1 MPTSVAAPPTRLQR
15 LITVGSSP
23 RWVGIGTW
31 STLALVG
38 VLGMREA
45 ERLVG
50 QITSATGATA
60 PASQVY
66 RPSTRPDPVVDAVH
80 VWTQRPPGGVSFD
93 VLWRTLTGF
102 DLLFIAGYLL
112 LLLLLLPPTWRRLRL
127 CAVALAVAD
136 VAEDLFQLWAIPYA
150 VAHGGLEHGW
160 AWVSWAL
167 TVAKWLLVVVLVL
180 GVIIRARRQVPA
192 PSSSDGVPSS
202 PRAGRRLLT
211 AVKWQRYT
219 AVMVVVLLVLMTGSG
234 SDMLDQVP
242 DAQRA
247 WLPLGWRSLD
257 AITAFIGLTLVSCA
271 LVSLGRL
278 RARQFERR
286 TTPKA
291 PTPVALYVVPLA
303 IAVALLAVA
312 AVIAATGATVAWVRT
327 GIAALVIG
335 GPSLVSYVGWRR
347 TRSAVPE
354 HPTKPADADSIATT
368 RDLGD
373 ALAVTLMTI
382 GFLGLVRSYTAP
394 AMLHRP
400 WLVVVPVLFGLLA
413 VALWWAAGRALED
426 WPAWLDAPEAPSPS
440 AIPTRLPAF
449 SISVTLLTIAVSL
462 ALLAAPIRVSSFLGL
477 VGTAVVV
484 LGALV
489 LGFGWLTATLNAWQ
503 PVELLRVFGL
513 RATPFLTML
522 LLVGLLA
529 NVFSPRDEQHDI
541 RTTTTAGAT
550 SPAAGSLDAA
560 LASWLA
566 QAPTCV
572 VSGRSVRPL
581 VLVAASGG
589 GIRAAQW
596 TVQSLARI
604 RDLPCGKGAVFLSSG
619 VSGGSIGLAIDASL
633 GAAGVSPGG
642 AGGDG
647 QRAVDAISG
656 PEALSAGVAGLLVS
670 DLVAGMTGIPLPSVD
685 RDPGQPADR
694 AALMEKVW
702 EQQVAP
708 LAHPAQGGLFDSVG
722 FVVFNST
729 SAAGLCRVQVST
741 TRLTPAVEHQ
751 TLDPRTTPPQVL
763 DGAPPS
769 CATTPVANSYQLEVG
784 RCLPPVSWATAGMLS
799 ARFPYVT
806 PSGIVALEP
815 SSSCRLAH
823 LPADA
828 TSGWDQLIDGGYA
841 ESTGLGTIVDLAPL
855 LRPLIERA
863 NQTLLANGA
872 APIVPFV
879 VLLENGYGSDVAPS
893 PSEGVSEPQV
903 PITGRGAQG
912 ASSGTRALLQRAE
925 SEYGHA
931 APAGYECIAGVS
943 VVAPRSQP
951 RVEAPLG
958 WVLSQMTI
966 DDMAAANAAA
976 FDDAGSAG
984 VYPVAGLRALL
995 GAPPPGWSCG

>member
-1 MPTSVAAPPTRLQR
+1 MSTTVAAAPTRLQR

-23 RWVGIGTW
+23 RWVGVGTW

-38 VLGMREA
+38 ILGMREA
-45 ERLVG
+45 ERLIS
-50 QITSATGATA
+50 QITSASGATA

-66 RPSTRPDPVVDAVH
+66 RPSARPDPVVDAVH
-80 VWTQRPPGGVSFD
+80 VWTHRPPGGVSFD

-112 LLLLLLPPTWRRLRL
+112 LLLLLLPSTWRRLRW
-127 CAVALAVAD
+127 CAVALALAD
-136 VAEDLFQLWAIPYA
+136 LLEDAFQVWAIPHA
-150 VAHGGLEHGW
+150 VALGGLETGW
-160 AWVSWAL
+160 AWISWGL
-167 TVAKWLLVVVLVL
+167 TVVKWLLVLVL
-180 GVIIRARRQVPA
+180 GVGLVIQARRVRPA
-192 PSSSDGVPSS
+192 PTTTTGPAMPS
-202 PRAGRRLLT
+202 AGRRLLT

-219 AVMVVVLLVLMTGSG
+219 VVMVVVLLVLMTGSG

-247 WLPLGWRSLD
+247 WLPVGWRSVD
-257 AITAFIGLTLVSCA
+257 ALTAFVALALVSCA

-278 RARQFERR
+278 RAHQLERR
-286 TTPKA
+286 STPKER
-291 PTPVALYVVPLA
+291 TPGALYVVPIA
-303 IAVALLAVA
+303 IALGLLAVGA
-312 AVIAATGATVAWVRT
+312 AVAASGASVAWVRT
-327 GIAALVIG
+327 SMAALVIG
-335 GPSLVSYVGWRR
+335 GPPLVSYVGWRR
-347 TRSAVPE
+347 NHVDVPE
-354 HPTKPADADSIATT
+354 HRTSPVDPASVATA

-373 ALAVTLMTI
+373 ALAVTLLAI

-394 AMLHRP
+394 AMLYRP
-400 WLVVVPVLFGLLA
+400 WLVFVPVIFGLLA
-413 VALWWAAGRALED
+413 VALWWTAGRALEN
-426 WPAWLDAPEAPSPS
+426 WPAWLDEPYSSESD
-440 AIPTRLPAF
+440 IPTRLPAF
-449 SISVTLLTIAVSL
+449 AVVVTLLAIAVSL
-462 ALLAAPIRVSSFLGL
+462 ALLLEPIGVSSALGL
-477 VGTAVVV
+477 VGTAVTA

-489 LGFGWLTATLNAWQ
+489 LGFGWLTATLNASQ

-513 RATPFLTML
+513 RATPFLSML
-522 LLVGLLA
+522 LLVGLLGNA
-529 NVFSPRDEQHDI
+529 FSPRDEQHDI
-541 RTTTTAGAT
+541 RTTATAGST
-550 SPAAGSLDAA
+550 TPAADSLDAA

-572 VSGRSVRPL
+572 VGGRPVRPL

-604 RDLPCGKGAVFLSSG
+604 HDLPCGKGAVFLSSG

-633 GAAGVSPGG
+633 GAVGGSPGG
-642 AGGDG
+642 VGGDG

-656 PEALSAGVAGLLVS
+656 PEALSAGVAGLLVT
-670 DLVAGMTGIPLPSVD
+670 DLVAGMTGIPLPSAD

-702 EQQVAP
+702 EQQVAS
-708 LAHPAQGGLFDSVG
+708 LAHPARGGLFDSVG
-722 FVVFNST
+722 FVVLNST

-741 TRLTPAVEHQ
+741 TRLTPALEHQ
-751 TLDPRTTPPQVL
+751 TLDPSTAPPQLL

-769 CATTPVANSYQLEVG
+769 CSTTPVANSYQLEVG
-784 RCLPPVSWATAGMLS
+784 RCLPGVSWATAGMLS

-806 PSGIVALEP
+806 PSGIVSLKP
-815 SSSCRLAH
+815 SASCRLTNLH
-823 LPADA
+823 DA
-828 TSGWDQLIDGGYA
+828 ASGWDQLIDGGYA

-855 LRPLIERA
+855 LRPLIERT
-863 NQTLLANGA
+863 NQHLLATGA

-879 VLLENGYGSDVAPS
+879 VLLENGYGSDVTPAPS
-893 PSEGVSEPQV
+893 GGVSEPQV

-925 SEYGHA
+925 AEYGQA

-966 DDMAAANAAA
+966 DDMASANAGA
-976 FDDAGSAG
+976 FEDAGGQGA
-984 VYPVAGLRALL
+984 YPVAGLRTLL
-995 GAPPPGWSCG
+995 GSPPTSWSCG